1 MSPGIS
7 RLLLLVVMVPACGT
21 MARPSRAA
29 PRNQAQSLAIEA
41 PRAVL
46 ERAVADWIDA
56 RNWWLARQKPDGT
69 IIALSPTESADGMVT
84 RERWIFRVDRSA
96 VSVQAFL
103 DYVKDGAWQSS
114 DELCASYR
122 YVREHQAL
130 DDLAARA
137 ASYAQA
143 HRGQERRVTLK
154 LVP

>member
-1 MSPGIS
+1 MSPGFS
-7 RLLLLVVMVPACGT
+7 RLLLLAVMVPACAP
-21 MARPSRAA
+21 MARPARTA

-56 RNWWLARQKPDGT
+56 RDWWLARQNSDGT
-69 IIALSPTESADGMVT
+69 IIALSPAESADGMVT
-84 RERWIFRVDRSA
+84 RERWIFRVDPRA

-114 DELCASYR
+114 DQLCASYR

-137 ASYAQA
+137 ASYEQA
-143 HRGQERRVTLK
+143 HRGQERRVTRR